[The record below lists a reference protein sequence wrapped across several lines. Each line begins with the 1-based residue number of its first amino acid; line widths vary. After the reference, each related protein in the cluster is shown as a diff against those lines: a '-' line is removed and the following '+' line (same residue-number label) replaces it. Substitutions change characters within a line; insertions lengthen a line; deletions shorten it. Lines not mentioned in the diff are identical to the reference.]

1 MLQKKNEGI
10 LFSAEIRVVGSY
22 TDRLLTA
29 SRLPVSMPN
38 LYPCRFMEFP
48 RMTVLVSRMLLE
60 LSETKAKAN

>member
-1 MLQKKNEGI
+1 MYD
-10 LFSAEIRVVGSY
+10 FMSCVVLPRK
-22 TDRLLTA
+22 DLTA

-38 LYPCRFMEFP
+38 LYPFRFMEFP